1 MDEHRATATARNVVG
16 KVQEGFGKVT
26 GNAKSE
32 IEDKMN
38 EIAGAAED
46 LYGQAKD
53 TAQEAVKVV
62 KKQASDMEDIVR
74 KAIEDSPYTAVF
86 VALCFGWLIGH
97 LGRTK

>member
-1 MDEHRATATARNVVG
+1 MDEHRVTGTARNIAG
-16 KVQEGFGKVT
+16 KVQEGLGKVT
-26 GNAKSE
+26 GAAKSE
-32 IEDKMN
+32 IEGKMN
-38 EIAGAAED
+38 QAAGAAEE

-62 KKQASDMEDIVR
+62 KKQASEMEDIVR